1 MIQQYPEELEPVYY
15 GLNLAII
22 TTREEVFHAF
32 RKMAIGKKIPQRA
45 LVLLDFAFEMMSGR
59 QYEAHACLE
68 EIKVTFGLHHYYVT
82 LLEYVMRDFLSD
94 EEKKVKQAKKAML
107 DSIDQYC
114 LKLLKVK
121 DS

>member
-1 MIQQYPEELEPVYY
+1 
-15 GLNLAII
+15 
-22 TTREEVFHAF
+22 
-32 RKMAIGKKIPQRA
+32 MAIGKKIPQRA